1 MHQLA
6 QRLAE
11 QEGRKCYEI
20 PCGGS
25 NVLGTFGY
33 LHAVAELIQQ
43 AEESD
48 TNVTGADKQ
57 EKQQC
62 TSEAVGGKRAFPY
75 DHLVFGCGSGGTAA
89 GLAIGVHLAQLDV
102 QVPLEYEY
110 EYACND
116 VCVGTCFDL

>member
-1 MHQLA
+1 VHQLA

-102 QVPLEYEY
+102 QVVPLEYEY
-110 EYACND
+110 VYACND
-116 VCVGTCFDL
+116 VYVGS